1 MPNLHHS
8 PESLK
13 KIAQLEAEIQLM
25 KRLTTS
31 VGFYEY
37 YFSQLKYHT
46 TNVECF
52 NKVNETYFNIFG
64 EERYSDYRSFMISN
78 KNKR

>member
-1 MPNLHHS
+1 MSTNYS
-8 PESLK
+8 PEALK
-13 KIAQLEAEIQLM
+13 KITELQAEIDLM
-25 KRLTTS
+25 RRLTTS

-37 YFSQLKYHT
+37 YFSQLRFHK
-46 TNVECF
+46 TNVDCF
-52 NKVNETYFNIFG
+52 NAVNNKFLDIFG